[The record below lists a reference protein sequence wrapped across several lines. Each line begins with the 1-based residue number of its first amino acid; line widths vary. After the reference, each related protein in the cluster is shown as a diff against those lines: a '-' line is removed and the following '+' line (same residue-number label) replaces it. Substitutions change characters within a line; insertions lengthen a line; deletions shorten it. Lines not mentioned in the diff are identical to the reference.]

1 MTIPSSISP
10 ALKVSLRFL
19 GMWPGDTFSAIYWL
33 SFMLSM
39 LIIQYFQ
46 YVYIFDNLKI
56 SELSNLVDGLIVTLD
71 YSLTVFKLTSL
82 WIQRRIFHQ
91 ILAAMDNDWR
101 RSFSFEKHLYTMTVK
116 ASISH
121 FISNAL
127 LSINAIVAVPYLLG
141 DYAIRY
147 VLTENHTDTL
157 RQLPIKIQFPFD
169 AQQSPI
175 FEILVVTLFLHVLIH
190 ACTIA
195 VLNGL
200 ILTLVLHVS
209 GQIDI
214 ICCEFRN
221 LSKDTVLHKSSVP
234 LFGMLLERHNRIISF
249 SKNLETLFSFI
260 SLMQVVWNTLVICC
274 LGFVIIISIDNGTG
288 IFVLVKTVSG
298 YFVVMVEAFVI
309 CFAGEYLSLKSKS
322 VGDAIYETLWYDMPT
337 HQSKIIIFIIMR
349 SQKRLAITAGKMVDM
364 SFETFTSIMK
374 ASASYV
380 SVLYA
385 MY

>member
-46 YVYIFDNLKI
+46 LQFDSIQINQ
-56 SELSNLVDGLIVTLD
+56 SVDT
-71 YSLTVFKLTSL
+71 TSV
-82 WIQRRIFHQ
+82 RIFHQ